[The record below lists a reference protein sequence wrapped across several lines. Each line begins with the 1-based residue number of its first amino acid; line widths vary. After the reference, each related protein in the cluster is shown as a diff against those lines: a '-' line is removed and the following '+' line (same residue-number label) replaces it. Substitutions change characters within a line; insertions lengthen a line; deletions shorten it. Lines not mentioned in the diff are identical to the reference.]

1 MPIYNSTV
9 GHGRENISQGII
21 AVRKVATMDNRTG
34 MITKPVTLSN

>member
-1 MPIYNSTV
+1 M

-21 AVRKVATMDNRTG
+21 AVRKVATADNPIG